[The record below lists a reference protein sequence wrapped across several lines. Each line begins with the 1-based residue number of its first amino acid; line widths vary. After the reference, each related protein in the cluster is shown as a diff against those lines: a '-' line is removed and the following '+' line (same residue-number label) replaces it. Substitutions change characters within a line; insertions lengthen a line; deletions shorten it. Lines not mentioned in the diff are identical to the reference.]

1 MSTER
6 SVLQVLPHPGSGGEG
21 YVDLLEAMPGYHFT
35 RAYLAP
41 SPKPSLV
48 ELARGV
54 TRAHRRGRD
63 YDLVHV
69 HGDVAAMLCMP
80 LLAGRPSVVTFHGLH
95 LARRLVGLRYRAVRL
110 ALRAVVRMT
119 NRTICVCQ
127 AELDRLR
134 VICGPGTA
142 RRAVVI
148 HNGVPM
154 PEALSAAERAQ
165 VRAELGIDEGGPD
178 CDLGGLPRRAQGS
191 TQCDSC
197 AHGAHR

>member
-1 MSTER
+1 MPPER
-6 SVLQVLPHPGSGGEG
+6 SVLHVLPHPGSGGER

-95 LARRLVGLRYRAVRL
+95 LARRLTGLRYRAVGSR
-110 ALRAVVRMT
+110 
-119 NRTICVCQ
+119 C
-127 AELDRLR
+127 
-134 VICGPGTA
+134 A
-142 RRAVVI
+142 RSF
-148 HNGVPM
+148 G
-154 PEALSAAERAQ
+154 
-165 VRAELGIDEGGPD
+165 
-178 CDLGGLPRRAQGS
+178 
-191 TQCDSC
+191 
-197 AHGAHR
+197 